1 MREKEIERRCC
12 KIAKNHGWLSMKMV
26 SPNRVGV
33 PDRLFLGGSGKL
45 QFVEFKKPG
54 SYLSPMQERCIREFT
69 RYGHSVWVIDNVEE
83 FEKACENLE
92 SPTLL
97 FCRSGAR
104 STMLL
109 NLATVA

>member
-1 MREKEIERRCC
+1 MNVTKLSSRFSAAGQITADDLAD
-12 KIAKNHGWLSMKMV
+12 IAAAGFKSIINNRPDGEGGPEQPLTGDLAAVAAALGLVYLYVPVV
-26 SPNRVGV
+26 S
-33 PDRLFLGGSGKL
+33 GSIT
-45 QFVEFKKPG
+45 Q
-54 SYLSPMQERCIREFT
+54 Q
-69 RYGHSVWVIDNVEE
+69 NVEE